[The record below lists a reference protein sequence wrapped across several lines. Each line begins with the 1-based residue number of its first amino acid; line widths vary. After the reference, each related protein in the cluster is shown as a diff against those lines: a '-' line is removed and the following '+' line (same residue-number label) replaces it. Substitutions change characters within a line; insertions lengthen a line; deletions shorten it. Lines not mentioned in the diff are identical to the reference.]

1 MNKILNLAFLLTSI
15 LGAAFNVNPI
25 GAEANDNFQ
34 IGGNGSKIIYDGSKN
49 SGDYAWIS
57 VDKGIRISTNSY
69 QDYFAQYVVLGF
81 DAPEIQDIVRMGFY
95 VEYKKPNFFENI
107 GNNLL
112 EIFGNPPQLGTLTR
126 ESVLVKSDVNY
137 SFFGERNYISIQGGT
152 KADYS
157 FPAIGRVETLLATE
171 QKFKT
176 DFANK
181 GTTYPGT
188 VYSNRYRDYFSATGG
203 YFYNFDY
210 RNSLNDESKSFTN
223 RQFYAI
229 VPYKWTDEIQPESIQ
244 ATDIYSNVIND
255 GLDAN
260 GNPYKDPISGDFYI
274 DLTVS
279 KDVGIAV
286 NGINAKVTRI
296 AVSGYT
302 QSNDTAVLIENADF
316 DYSTQKTIN
325 TKNQSLF
332 VTNKTV
338 TLNWNITNDNR
349 YVFIKF
355 MADST
360 EEAELIKVRVY
371 YHNDNQKPAWII
383 RIKDDHGFLPPPYET
398 APIMNNDPTP
408 GMLILRLVIAII
420 IGIIL
425 GVIAYYVVK
434 FIKAFKDLVTW

>member
-1 MNKILNLAFLLTSI
+1 MKKILNLAFLLTSI

-25 GAEANDNFQ
+25 GAKANDNFQ
-34 IGGNGSKIIYDGSKN
+34 IGGSGAKIIYDGSKN

-57 VDKGIRISTNSY
+57 VDKGGQVTSHTYISYFT
-69 QDYFAQYVVLGF
+69 DYVILGF

-95 VEYKKPNFFENI
+95 VEYRKPNFLEQM
-107 GNNLL
+107 GNDFL
-112 EIFGNPPQLGTLTR
+112 ELFGNPPKLGTLTR
-126 ESVLVKSDVNY
+126 ESLLVKSDVTY
-137 SFFGERNYISIQGGT
+137 SFFGERGAIRIQNAT
-152 KADYS
+152 KEDYS
-157 FPAIGRVETLLATE
+157 YPAIGRVETLLATE
-171 QKFKT
+171 QKFRK
-176 DFANK
+176 DFAER
-181 GTTYPGT
+181 GQAT
-188 VYSNRYRDYFSATGG
+188 VGNNNAIYSATGG
-203 YFYNFDY
+203 YYYNYDY
-210 RNSLNDESKSFTN
+210 TDTLNDESKSFTH
-223 RQFYAI
+223 RTFYAI
-229 VPYKWTDEIQPESIQ
+229 VPFKWTDEIQPESIQ

-371 YHNDNQKPAWII
+371 YRNDNQKPAWII

-408 GMLILRLVIAII
+408 GIIILRLVIAIV
-420 IGIIL
+420 IGIIFI
-425 GVIAYYVVK
+425 VAIYYFAK
-434 FIKAFKDLVTW
+434 FIKAFKDLITW

>member
-1 MNKILNLAFLLTSI
+1 MKKILNLAFLLTSI

-25 GAEANDNFQ
+25 KAHASDGFE
-34 IGGNGSKIIYDGSKN
+34 IGGNGAKIIYDGSKN

-69 QDYFAQYVVLGF
+69 QDYFTQYVVLGF

-95 VEYKKPNFFENI
+95 VEYRKPNFFENI
-107 GNNLL
+107 GNTFL

-137 SFFGERNYISIQGGT
+137 SFFGEHDYISIQGGT

-171 QKFKT
+171 QKFKN
-176 DFANK
+176 DFATK

-188 VYSNRYRDYFSATGG
+188 LYVNRYRDYFSTTGG
-203 YFYNFDY
+203 FFYNFDY
-210 RNSLNDESKSFTN
+210 RNSLNDSSKSFTS
-223 RQFYAI
+223 RMFYAI

-286 NGINAKVTRI
+286 NGINAKVTRV

-302 QSNDTAVLIENADF
+302 QSNDTAVLVENADF
-316 DYSTQKTIN
+316 DYSTQKTTN

-332 VTNKTV
+332 VSNKTE
-338 TLNWNITNDNR
+338 TLNWAITNDNR
-349 YVFIKF
+349 YIFIKY
-355 MADST
+355 MADT
-360 EEAELIKVRVY
+360 QEEAELIKVRVY
-371 YHNDNQKPAWII
+371 YRNDNQKPAWII

-398 APIMNNDPTP
+398 APIMNEATP
-408 GMLILRLVIAII
+408 GMLILRLIIAIA
-420 IGIIL
+420 IGILLIL
-425 GVIAYYVVK
+425 AIYFFAK
-434 FIKAFKDLVTW
+434 FFKAFKDLVTW